1 MYTEGEGEDGKSRVF
16 FKQELSACLPAE
28 KCGDL
33 RVRLYVKTSIVTA
46 SEKFK
51 RKALLGFQPVRQV
64 PLRRVN
70 NPRARKR
77 TLDSPV
83 LPPPRH
89 PTTDEAQAQAPV
101 RQALRRVNNSSVPPP
116 RHPTR
121 DELCPEVSK
130 IVKEG
135 DLDKLT
141 QK

>member
-64 PLRRVN
+64 PLRRAN
-70 NPRARKR
+70 NARARKR

-83 LPPPRH
+83 SPRMNDPNLLP
-89 PTTDEAQAQAPV
+89 A
-101 RQALRRVNNSSVPPP
+101 P

-121 DELCPEVSK
+121 DELRLE
-130 IVKEG
+130 INRIFKEF
-135 DLDKLT
+135 LLNKLT
-141 QK
+141 LR